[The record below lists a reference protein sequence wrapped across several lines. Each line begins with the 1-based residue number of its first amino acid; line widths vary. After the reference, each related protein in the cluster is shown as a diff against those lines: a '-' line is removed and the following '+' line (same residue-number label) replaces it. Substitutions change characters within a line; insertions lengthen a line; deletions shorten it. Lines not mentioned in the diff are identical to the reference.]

1 MSRLSLRTLGLCAL
15 VLVFAVPAMAYN
27 VVSTSA
33 PQINCPF
40 NTACTVTVTDMAS
53 LIPGTNGGKIQSRI
67 FQGQA
72 GSPLAGKW
80 CYEYRVNMTDAVG
93 LLSVPYVTSMSIANF
108 GPVISYDY
116 NFDGTSTDQV
126 FYVNHGGIG
135 TVGLASSYVFF
146 GISFFN
152 LSSAVYGGSFPG
164 DGESSYFFGLV
175 SQYPPTTKNATVQTD
190 QGSQTVTVYA
200 PAVP

>member
-1 MSRLSLRTLGLCAL
+1 MFRLSLRTLGLSAL

-27 VVSTSA
+27 VVNTSA

-40 NTACTVTVTDMAS
+40 NTTCTVTVTDMGS

-67 FQGQA
+67 FQGQP

-80 CYEYRVNMTDAVG
+80 CYEYRVSMTNAVG
-93 LLSVPYVTSMSIANF
+93 ITVIPYVTSMSIANF
-108 GPVISYDY
+108 GPIISYDY
-116 NFDGTSTDQV
+116 NFDATSTDQV
-126 FYVNHGGIG
+126 FVVTSGGIG

-152 LSSAVYGGSFPG
+152 LSSPVYGGSFPG
-164 DGESSYFFGLV
+164 DGESSYFFGVV
-175 SQYPPTTKNATVQTD
+175 SNYAPTTGTATVQTD
-190 QGSQTVTVYA
+190 HGSETVSVY
-200 PAVP
+200 VPNHP